1 MKHLLFGCLATAVSF
16 MSPTTFGKEIFHGLA
31 AKARPEVE
39 HSKPPRILII
49 RISATRHG
57 ELTKVPAR
65 DSNTLDLADDAR
77 QVFGSIIRRD
87 TCAPKTILVD
97 PDTGEVSVRCGSEGS
112 QLHLGQ

>member
-1 MKHLLFGCLATAVSF
+1 MKYLLFGSLATALWLVSPPN
-16 MSPTTFGKEIFHGLA
+16 SGKEALHGLG

-49 RISATRHG
+49 PISTTAHR

-65 DSNTLDLADDAR
+65 DGNTFDPADDAR

-112 QLHLGQ
+112 QLHHSQ